1 MHNYKAGGE
10 TYADKKL
17 SPRDA
22 YEAMPTGEQEYPFYH
37 GQMGNNYLK
46 VNKEEAAQRK
56 AVFGR
61 VGSKERS

>member
-1 MHNYKAGGE
+1 MYKS
-10 TYADKKL
+10 TDKTHADKKL
-17 SPRDA
+17 SSRDA
-22 YEAMPTGEQEYPFYH
+22 YEAMPTGEQEYPFYD

-56 AVFGR
+56 AVFKR